1 MKLEPQIK
9 DLKLDKSDLCK
20 NPHRTVDV
28 DGHVLEPRNTWKEYL
43 EPKYKKR
50 SIEFAMEDSGEVL
63 LVDGE
68 PLEVVRN
75 RTALLG
81 GIDNDPEVLLRGGKK
96 LVYEDGCPPA
106 SYLPTER
113 LKVMDREGIDISLL
127 YPTVGICWEG
137 KTSDGELAAAYT
149 RAYNR
154 WLVDFCSYD
163 RQRLIPIAHISL
175 LDPELA
181 VREIRRAAKDGCKG
195 IFLSPD
201 LKPRGMRHFDHPELS
216 KVWDTAQDLA
226 LPISFHVVVRDERS
240 HSYFDPNGEKAY
252 RFGLFDFSFLAIDV
266 MAAFTE
272 FLSLGLL
279 EKYPNLKV
287 AILESGANWISAWLD
302 RMDHKF
308 EVVRSTTTLT
318 KKPSDYFFRQCIVSA
333 DPDETLTG
341 PIVKHMGDDY
351 FVWASDYPHVDAS
364 YGVLN
369 EIKNNLS
376 GISRESKRKVLG
388 DNAIRFYELS

>member
-1 MKLEPQIK
+1 M
-9 DLKLDKSDLCK
+9 DKSK
-20 NPHRTVDV
+20 HFTNPLRTVDV

-43 EPKYKKR
+43 EQKYKKR

-63 LVDGE
+63 LVDGK

-81 GIDNDPEVLLRGGKK
+81 GIDSDPEVLLRGGKK
-96 LVYEDGCPPA
+96 LVYEDGCPPG
-106 SYLPTER
+106 SYLPAER

-137 KTSDGELAAAYT
+137 KINDGELAAAYT

-154 WLVDFCSYD
+154 WLVDFCSYN
-163 RQRLIPIAHISL
+163 RRRLVPIAHISL

-181 VREIRRAAKDGCKG
+181 VTEIKRAAKDGCKG

-201 LKPRGMRHFDHPELS
+201 LKSRGMRHFDHPEFS
-216 KVWDTAQDLA
+216 KVWATAQDLA
-226 LPISFHVVVRDERS
+226 LPVSFHVVVRDERS

-279 EKYPNLKV
+279 EQYPSLKV
-287 AILESGANWISAWLD
+287 SILESGANWISAWLD

-308 EVVRSTTTLT
+308 EVVRSTTMLT

-341 PIVKHMGDDY
+341 AIVNHMGDDY
-351 FVWASDYPHVDAS
+351 FVWASDYPHIDAS

-369 EIKNNLS
+369 EIKNNLA
-376 GISRESKRKVLG
+376 GISHESMRKVLG
-388 DNAIRFYELS
+388 DNDIRFYGLS

>member
-1 MKLEPQIK
+1 MH
-9 DLKLDKSDLCK
+9 KSEHCK
-20 NPHRTVDV
+20 NPLRTVDV

-43 EPKYKKR
+43 ERKYRNR

-63 LVDGE
+63 LVDGN

-81 GIDNDPEVLLRGGKK
+81 GIDSDPEVLLRGGKK
-96 LVYEDGCPPA
+96 LVYEDGCPPG
-106 SYLPTER
+106 SYLPAER

-137 KTSDGELAAAYT
+137 KTNDGELAAAYT

-154 WLVDFCSYD
+154 WLVDFCSYN

-175 LDPELA
+175 LDPGLA
-181 VREIRRAAKDGCKG
+181 VKEIKRAAKDGCKG

-201 LKPRGMRHFDHPELS
+201 LKSRGMRHFDHPELR
-216 KVWDTAQDLA
+216 KVWATAQDLS
-226 LPISFHVVVRDERS
+226 LPVSFHVVVRDERS
-240 HSYFDPNGEKAY
+240 HSYFDPKGEKAY

-279 EKYPNLKV
+279 EQYPSLKV

-341 PIVKHMGDDY
+341 AIVNHMGDDY

-369 EIKNNLS
+369 EIKKNLA

-388 DNAIRFYELS
+388 DNAIRFYGLS